1 MIKEAH
7 SIEYTKNFEK
17 EKESQYAIIAPDDPS
32 GRAFESKFKAQ
43 GLDLAYQEVSIRPRV
58 VENTR
63 STNPGVYADLL
74 DAIRKEWQKGHTK
87 VIIACNTLQF
97 WAQDLEQHRELYEDM
112 PGLEIFSSFKI
123 AKEAFPERDKRP
135 LWLGTSVTST
145 LLNPTDFDTPTNKG
159 LDEIQEHVQEII
171 WRTKASSE
179 KPVDYSGANKD
190 IENITDPN
198 MLILKTKELVKELK
212 DHNIKEVF
220 LGCTELPI
228 AFEKLDKND
237 LEGLNVIDIADIMAS
252 KVKANT

>member
-1 MIKEAH
+1 MINEVH
-7 SIEYTKNFEK
+7 SIEHTENFEK
-17 EKESQYAIIAPDDPS
+17 VTEGQYVIIAPDEPS

-43 GLDLAYQEVSIRPRV
+43 GLDIAYQEVSIRPRV

-87 VIIACNTLQF
+87 IIIACNTLQF
-97 WAQDLEQHRELYEDM
+97 WAQDLEQHREFYEDM

-135 LWLGTSVTST
+135 LWLGTSVTSK

-179 KPVDYSGANKD
+179 TPADYSSANKD
-190 IENITDPN
+190 IENIEDPN
-198 MLILKTKELVKELK
+198 MLVLRTKELVKKLK
-212 DHNIKEVF
+212 EYSIKDVF
-220 LGCTELPI
+220 LGCTELPM

-252 KVKANT
+252 KVKGVT